1 MYASVNNMLA
11 VMTLSAVALWKHV
24 LHKNICNTLYFFIGI
39 NAAIIIQNIWFF
51 LLLVKVDSVPLR
63 NVEMVLEKTFIY
75 SFVFIVEMS
84 YFGLHQCVV

>member
-39 NAAIIIQNIWFF
+39 NTAIIIQNICF
-51 LLLVKVDSVPLR
+51 VD
-63 NVEMVLEKTFIY
+63 
-75 SFVFIVEMS
+75 
-84 YFGLHQCVV
+84 FGLKLIPFLWEMMKWC